1 MARPIRAG
9 TAVLAVALMLAA
21 TALRAQDDPRNFV
34 RGGYAYLK
42 LNTESGDARDLS
54 GPIIRPSDNLLLG
67 LLGIPALGV
76 PAGVQAEVGNAGSA
90 FVSLGRFLTP
100 HWAIEGVI
108 LALPFEHEVRGA
120 GTIAR
125 LGPVATLKQLPPTLI
140 LHRYFGDA
148 AASFRPAL
156 GLGINYTRF
165 FGAKATPAL
174 EQYTGGP
181 TTVSLSSSWG
191 PGVFASGMWR
201 IDRRL
206 HLNLLVG
213 YVDVSTTATL
223 VTRNTRLSNSSP
235 VLQDQPAPVPQLAS
249 NPLTGAIVNGVLQD
263 IANRRGGDLGAYER
277 TLDLKLNPYVVALSV
292 GYAF

>member
-9 TAVLAVALMLAA
+9 TAVLAVALTLAA
-21 TALRAQDDPRNFV
+21 TALHAQGDPRNFV

-42 LNTESGDARDLS
+42 LNTDSGDARDLT
-54 GPIIRPSDNLLLG
+54 GPIIRPGDNLLLG

-100 HWAIEGVI
+100 QWAIEGVI

-148 AASFRPAL
+148 SASFRAAL

-213 YVDVSTTATL
+213 YVDVGTTATL
-223 VTRNTRLSNSSP
+223 VTRNTRLSSTSP

-249 NPLTGAIVNGVLQD
+249 NALTGAIVNGVLQD
-263 IANRRGGDLGAYER
+263 IANRRGGDLGTYER
-277 TLDLKLNPYVVALSV
+277 KLDLKLNPYVFALSV

>member
-1 MARPIRAG
+1 MARSIRRAG
-9 TAVLAVALMLAA
+9 TAVLAVAPMLAVMA
-21 TALRAQDDPRNFV
+21 ASAQELRNYV
-34 RGGYAYLK
+34 RGGYAHLK
-42 LNTESGDARDLS
+42 LNTESGDARDIT
-54 GPIIRPSDNLLLG
+54 GPIIRPSDNPLLG

-100 HWAIEGVI
+100 HWAIEGVV

-120 GTIAR
+120 GSIAR
-125 LGPVATLKQLPPTLI
+125 LGPVATLKQLPPTVI

-148 AASFRPAL
+148 SASFRPAL

-165 FGAKATPAL
+165 FDAKATPAL

-191 PGVFASGMWR
+191 PGAFASGLWR

-206 HLNLLVG
+206 HLNLLIG

-223 VTRNTRLSNSSP
+223 VTRNTRLTNNSP

-263 IANRRGGDLGAYER
+263 IANRRGGDLGTYER
-277 TLDLKLNPYVVALSV
+277 KLDLKLNPYVFALSV